1 MAMLLRRRLPLRRL
15 LRPLH
20 TESAAS
26 ASSSSSAP
34 LPPLQKPHAAA
45 SPSVAPG
52 SRRLGLLNATPLA
65 SARGA
70 SASSSSAAYL
80 AIGAAAAL
88 ATLPVVYADGNE
100 QVVIFGFS
108 STRNSVLFGE

>member
-1 MAMLLRRRLPLRRL
+1 MAMLLRRRLPVLRL

-45 SPSVAPG
+45 LPSVAPG
-52 SRRLGLLNATPLA
+52 SRRLGFLNATPLA